1 MKFSHPQ
8 NPRAVQ
14 IESLKTEQQHLLLLQ
29 EHHLRWMKD
38 ADNPRIA
45 TRHEE
50 MVNLFIRAEAQLR
63 FLLKDLEAQLNK
75 E

>member
-1 MKFSHPQ
+1 
-8 NPRAVQ
+8 
-14 IESLKTEQQHLLLLQ
+14 
-29 EHHLRWMKD
+29 MKD